1 MTSKFIGLLVLS
13 VIIISVL
20 LYYFTR
26 DPPFTHNII
35 EPQSLFLVDDFNK
48 GYSSNLLPES
58 KIGNKY
64 TLSFWIYIKNIP
76 ENANWI
82 TDFNKPKGIISHFS
96 SPNVYYL
103 PSEGQLRISIGYKDD
118 NNVLQKYNFDIS
130 SINYQKWDHYIVSV
144 DNRYSDIYQN
154 GKMIKSTYL
163 PNVPWISN
171 RMLYIGEINNNFNGH
186 IYMVEYINDTIDSKK
201 AEKLYKKSRNSN
213 VLKRRVKSYSEYYF
227 DKNKDN

>member
-1 MTSKFIGLLVLS
+1 
-13 VIIISVL
+13 
-20 LYYFTR
+20 
-26 DPPFTHNII
+26 
-35 EPQSLFLVDDFNK
+35 
-48 GYSSNLLPES
+48 
-58 KIGNKY
+58 
-64 TLSFWIYIKNIP
+64 
-76 ENANWI
+76 
-82 TDFNKPKGIISHFS
+82 
-96 SPNVYYL
+96 NVYYL
-103 PSEGQLRISIGYKDD
+103 PSEGILRISIGYKDD